1 MCVFFAVAVC
11 NQFALFSLS
20 CTTDECANSMAL
32 ADWQFR
38 ESQDHVSSVM
48 SHVAPVQA
56 NQNPINA
63 KLSVCLVVKAS
74 SVSSHVTHSRVFYS
88 SSSADLL
95 STSAPTIER
104 QDIMDPP

>member
-1 MCVFFAVAVC
+1 MNVE
-11 NQFALFSLS
+11 LYS
-20 CTTDECANSMAL
+20 L

-48 SHVAPVQA
+48 NHVAPVQA
-56 NQNPINA
+56 NQNPITA
-63 KLSVCLVVKAS
+63 KLSVCLVVKAP

-88 SSSADLL
+88 LISVDLL

-104 QDIMDPP
+104 QDVVDPP